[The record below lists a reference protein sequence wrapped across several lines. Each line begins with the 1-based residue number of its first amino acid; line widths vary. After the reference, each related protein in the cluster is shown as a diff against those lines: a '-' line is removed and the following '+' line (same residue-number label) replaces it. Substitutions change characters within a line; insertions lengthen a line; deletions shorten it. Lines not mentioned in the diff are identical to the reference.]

1 MSLIVEHLPSVRE
14 RIFTKSEGMRVK
26 RDRIPD
32 KVLKEIFPKK
42 LSRFQPSD
50 EVCTQLKTMFLS
62 GKLKKGERLT
72 QEEIVQRFNLNKP
85 AVSIAFSRL
94 KKEKLIITK
103 RGIGSFIA

>member
-1 MSLIVEHLPSVRE
+1 VRK
-14 RIFTKSEGMRVK
+14 RIFPKTEGMSVK

-42 LSRFQPSD
+42 LSRFQPSA
-50 EVCTQLKTMFLS
+50 EVYRQLKTMILS
-62 GKLKKGERLT
+62 GKLKKRGRLT

>member
-1 MSLIVEHLPSVRE
+1 
-14 RIFTKSEGMRVK
+14 MRQFK
-26 RDRIPD
+26 DGIPD
-32 KVLKEIFPKK
+32 KVLREIFPKK

-50 EVCTQLKTMFLS
+50 EVYRQLKKMILS

-72 QEEIVQRFNLNKP
+72 QEEIIEKFNLNGV
-85 AVSIAFSRL
+85 AVNVAFARL

>member
-1 MSLIVEHLPSVRE
+1 
-14 RIFTKSEGMRVK
+14 MRQFK
-26 RDRIPD
+26 DGILD

-50 EVCTQLKTMFLS
+50 EVYRQLKKMILS

-72 QEEIVQRFNLNKP
+72 QEEIVQKFNLNGV
-85 AVSIAFSRL
+85 AVNVAFARL